1 MILNTIPSLKEK
13 NDKFENGTS
22 NLTKESFTFI
32 SQLGSGA
39 FGKVYKVSSKL
50 TNNIYAL
57 KVLSKNQISNLKLM
71 DQLRNE
77 ISILARCS
85 HENIISLYGAFED
98 KSYIYLIMEYANDA
112 TLFSKLKKSK
122 RFSEPVASEYL
133 RDIINAVVYLHSQ
146 NPVILHRDLKP
157 ENILIANGRC
167 KIADFG
173 WSNVDDEFRN
183 TFCGTPDY
191 LAPEMIIGTGHNE
204 KLDVWTI
211 GILMYE
217 LLHGHPPFS
226 PKEKVNDARVMQKMI
241 EKNILDGII
250 DFDSNISSEARTT
263 VRALLN
269 PKDTL
274 RPTAKEIFEL
284 DFFKKYAKSVG
295 PSPNLMLSK
304 SPSRANLDNMN
315 EAALKQRIKEYESRL
330 EGLLATN
337 KSMNELLETRD
348 NTIRAL
354 EFQSQ
359 QLAQK
364 NVKLSEEIR
373 MMKNFDEAKSQT
385 DLSAELKKCR
395 MEIVRQEEMVNY
407 LFKRNKQLSNIVAEF
422 YHKVVTEEPS
432 PFIPDAKVNYEST
445 LLKID
450 AVIREFIK
458 YKVALSGKGKSEY
471 GQFNPLTFSMI
482 TPVRNFSPVHDRFD
496 AGKEKV
502 DDWNRGIV
510 EMRDQIRNYFRKSN

>member
-1 MILNTIPSLKEK
+1 MILNSIANLKDK

-57 KVLSKNQISNLKLM
+57 KVLSKNQIANLKLM

-77 ISILARCS
+77 ISILARCN

-112 TLFSKLKKSK
+112 TLFSKLKKIK
-122 RFSEPVASEYL
+122 RFSEPIAAEYL

-157 ENILIANGRC
+157 ENILIAGGKC

-241 EKNILDGII
+241 EKNILDGTI
-250 DFDSNISSEARTT
+250 DFDSNISNEARIA

-274 RPTAKEIFEL
+274 RPTAKDIFEL
-284 DFFKKYAKSVG
+284 EFFRKFAKSVS

-304 SPSRANLDNMN
+304 STSRANLDNMN
-315 EAALKQRIKEYESRL
+315 EAALKLRIKEYENRL

-337 KSMNELLETRD
+337 KSMNELLESRD
-348 NTIRAL
+348 NTIRAI
-354 EFQSQ
+354 EFQNQ

-364 NVKLSEEIR
+364 NIKLAEEIH
-373 MMKNFDEAKSQT
+373 MMKNFDDTKSQT
-385 DLSAELKKCR
+385 DLSTELKKCR
-395 MEIVRQEEMVNY
+395 MEIARQEEMVNY

-422 YHKVVTEEPS
+422 YHKVVAEES
-432 PFIPDAKVNYEST
+432 YQFIPDAKVNYEST
-445 LLKID
+445 LMKMD

-458 YKVALSGKGKSEY
+458 YKVAFSGKGNSGY
-471 GQFNPLTFSMI
+471 GQFNPLNFTMA
-482 TPVRNFSPVHDRFD
+482 TPIRNFSPVHDRFD
-496 AGKEKV
+496 SGQEKAEE
-502 DDWNRGIV
+502 WNRGIV